1 MMVQATMVKMEK
13 IVMEELPLEEQEN
26 KKGETKV
33 LHMVE
38 EEDEVEEMMTMMNLK
53 MWMKIIIPNIVVVTD
68 VIAEATMRRGLAN

>member
-13 IVMEELPLEEQEN
+13 IVMEELLLEEQEN

-53 MWMKIIIPNIVVVTD
+53 MWMKIIIPNIMVVTD
-68 VIAEATMRRGLAN
+68 VIEEVTMRRGLAN

>member
-13 IVMEELPLEEQEN
+13 IVMEELLLEEQEN

-38 EEDEVEEMMTMMNLK
+38 EEDEVEEMMTVMNLK
-53 MWMKIIIPNIVVVTD
+53 MWMKIIIPNIMVVTD
-68 VIAEATMRRGLAN
+68 VIEEATMRRGLAN

>member
-13 IVMEELPLEEQEN
+13 IVMEELLLEEQEN

-38 EEDEVEEMMTMMNLK
+38 EEDEVEEMMAMMNLK
-53 MWMKIIIPNIVVVTD
+53 MWMKIIIPNIVVVAD
-68 VIAEATMRRGLAN
+68 IIAEATMRRGLAN

>member
-1 MMVQATMVKMEK
+1 MVKMEK
-13 IVMEELPLEEQEN
+13 MVMEELLLQEQEN

-38 EEDEVEEMMTMMNLK
+38 EEDEVEEMMIVMNLK

-68 VIAEATMRRGLAN
+68 VIEEATMRRGLAN

>member
-13 IVMEELPLEEQEN
+13 IVMEELLLEEQEN

-38 EEDEVEEMMTMMNLK
+38 EEDEVEEMMTVMNLK
-53 MWMKIIIPNIVVVTD
+53 MWMKIIIPNIVVVAD
-68 VIAEATMRRGLAN
+68 IIAEATMRRGLAN

>member
-13 IVMEELPLEEQEN
+13 IVMEELLLEEQEN

-38 EEDEVEEMMTMMNLK
+38 EEDEVEEMMTVMNLK
-53 MWMKIIIPNIVVVTD
+53 MWMKIIIPNIVVVAD

>member
-1 MMVQATMVKMEK
+1 MMAQATMVK
-13 IVMEELPLEEQEN
+13 IVMEELLLEEQEN

-38 EEDEVEEMMTMMNLK
+38 EEDEVEEMMAMMNLK
-53 MWMKIIIPNIVVVTD
+53 MWMKIIIPNIVVVVD

>member
-1 MMVQATMVKMEK
+1 MMVQATMVKMDK
-13 IVMEELPLEEQEN
+13 IVMEELLLEEQEN

-38 EEDEVEEMMTMMNLK
+38 EEDEVEEMMTMMTLK

>member
-13 IVMEELPLEEQEN
+13 IVMEELLLEEQEN

-38 EEDEVEEMMTMMNLK
+38 EEDKVDEMMTMMNLK
-53 MWMKIIIPNIVVVTD
+53 MRMMIIILNIVLVTD
-68 VIAEATMRRGLAN
+68 IVEEVTMRRGLEN